1 MCQLS
6 KIDVGW
12 KEKNGDV
19 NTSEFFNIYMIINQY
34 FMTIYN
40 NLDDIKY
47 DKYLFISLLNPFN
60 YNYFSKIFHYLKKNL
75 N

>member
-1 MCQLS
+1 
-6 KIDVGW
+6 
-12 KEKNGDV
+12 
-19 NTSEFFNIYMIINQY
+19 
-34 FMTIYN
+34 MTIYN

-47 DKYLFISLLNPFN
+47 DEYLFISLLNPFN